1 MRKILTLGLAALLLL
16 AAVTVSA
23 ANWTNPQT
31 TSPYALGIIPVKEK
45 TNLFGQKTFEQDFGT
60 ANAGDS
66 IAFVV
71 RLEVPDKPHSALFV
85 LKGAGCTINSVLAA
99 SAPMAPGV
107 YYFSPDGTWRSD
119 MTPITAYCTGVPT
132 VTAKLEG
139 TEKIES
145 VGGYIVEADSGGYIF
160 CNNDRGM
167 IFCPDATGR
176 VYVSYV
182 FGPGYQH
189 KMTGALMAENGEPAA
204 VARGVL
210 TALQMD
216 AAQLLAG
223 QVYMTDKS
231 LAANFGI
238 GIDTEYSKTWA
249 QPVTEIPTATPVP
262 IIPVAGV
269 PETGVA
275 DDLFMIALILLLGGM
290 MIYDRKRG
298 GKI

>member
-1 MRKILTLGLAALLLL
+1 MKKILTFCLVAALLL
-16 AAVTVSA
+16 AALPVMA
-23 ANWTNPQT
+23 ADWTNPQV
-31 TSPYALGIIPVKEK
+31 TSPYALGIIPVKER
-45 TNLFGQKTFEQDFGT
+45 TNIFGQKSYEQDFGT

-71 RLEVPDKPHSALFV
+71 RLEVPDKPHPALFV
-85 LKGAGCTINSVLAA
+85 LKGINCTINGVLTASV
-99 SAPMAPGV
+99 PMSPGV
-107 YYFSPDGTWRSD
+107 YYLAPDGAWRSD

-132 VTAKLEG
+132 VTARIEG
-139 TEKIES
+139 TKKITS
-145 VGGYIVEADSGGYIF
+145 VGGYVVEADSNGFLF
-160 CNNDRGM
+160 CSNDRGM
-167 IFCPDATGR
+167 LFCPDAQGKI
-176 VYVSYV
+176 YVSYV
-182 FGPGYQH
+182 FGPDYYH
-189 KMTGALMAENGEPAA
+189 KMTGALMAESGEPAA

-216 AAQLLAG
+216 TAQLLAG

-231 LAANFGI
+231 LATNFGI

-275 DDLFMIALILLLGGM
+275 DDLFMIGLIVLLGGLI
-290 MIYDRKRG
+290 IYDRKRG